1 MEPLPYHTKFFDVI
15 TITPPQST
23 PHEDKAIPL
32 QNYNSIMCYEDSIL
46 DAIKDL
52 RDSHNGSSITS
63 IKKHMQA
70 YFFYDNYP
78 DLNEEEAEMLS
89 LEMKWKDHLFVQ
101 AMKSLVDK
109 KCVDHSSCTKN
120 GSTYYKL
127 SHDYKKNRAG
137 ELTERLERL
146 NQYRLRLQAKK
157 KEMVR
162 LAKKK
167 EVLSHKS
174 IMKKGHLV
182 ESQAVAIV
190 GREGKSKMDLVRE
203 KQKEKRNALPHK
215 LGLHADSLDTKKKGL
230 RDQLKIPHNKIY
242 VKEIIGSPK
251 RQQSL

>member
-15 TITPPQST
+15 TIPPPESTRST
-23 PHEDKAIPL
+23 PHEDKAITPL
-32 QNYNSIMCYEDSIL
+32 QNFNSIMCYEDAIL

-63 IKKHMQA
+63 IKKHIQA
-70 YFFYDNYP
+70 YFFHDNYP

-101 AMKSLVDK
+101 ALKSLVDK
-109 KCVDHSSCTKN
+109 KYVDHSLCTKN

-127 SHDYKKNRAG
+127 SQDYKKNRAG
-137 ELTERLERL
+137 ELRERLERL
-146 NQYRLRLQAKK
+146 NQYKLRQQSKK
-157 KEMVR
+157 KEMLRV
-162 LAKKK
+162 ANKKN
-167 EVLSHKS
+167 VLCHKS

-190 GREGKSKMDLVRE
+190 GGEGKSKMDLVRE

-215 LGLHADSLDTKKKGL
+215 LGLHSDSLGL
-230 RDQLKIPHNKIY
+230 REQLKIPRNKIY
-242 VKEIIGSPK
+242 VKEM
-251 RQQSL
+251 